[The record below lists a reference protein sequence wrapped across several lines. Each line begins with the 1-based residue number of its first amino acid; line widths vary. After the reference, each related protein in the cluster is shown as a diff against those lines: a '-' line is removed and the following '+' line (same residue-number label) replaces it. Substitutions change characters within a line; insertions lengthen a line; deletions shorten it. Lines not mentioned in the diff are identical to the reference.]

1 MNYYPFHVGDYAAH
15 TAHLD
20 LLEDLAYRRMLDLY
34 YRRECALPH
43 DPAEVARLIRMRG
56 NVAEVTAV
64 LREFFTEFEGG
75 WVNGRC
81 EEEILRMK
89 DKQTKAKASAEASV
103 AARRAKA
110 EGHRSTPA
118 ERTLNERSTDA
129 ELPTPTPT
137 PTPITNT
144 AKAVGASRRKAQ
156 TALPDDFMPNEVGAT
171 RAEEKRIDL
180 AAELEKFRNYHTA
193 KGSVMADWQAAWRTW
208 VGNARPGTGAVG
220 EPGGPKRGSDEYAAL
235 HRNASWWREAGFD
248 SVWSAMSAKCWHSNA
263 HQFRDGKR
271 VEVAA

>member
-34 YRRECALPH
+34 YLRECALPH

-137 PTPITNT
+137 PTPNIKNT
-144 AKAVGASRRKAQ
+144 SAV
-156 TALPDDFMPNEVGAT
+156 ALPDGV
-171 RAEEKRIDL
+171 
-180 AAELEKFRNYHTA
+180 
-193 KGSVMADWQAAWRTW
+193 SQ
-208 VGNARPGTGAVG
+208 
-220 EPGGPKRGSDEYAAL
+220 
-235 HRNASWWREAGFD
+235 
-248 SVWSAMSAKCWHSNA
+248 SVWSDFIALRKAKKAKLTDTAIARLRCEAESAGWTLEAALSECCARGWVGFKAEWVAKQSHGPLETFAERDERNA
-263 HQFRDGKR
+263 KEKWQRMTGQQHPDLTNGLPQHLNIIEADTVRI
-271 VEVAA
+271 AA

>member
-34 YRRECALPH
+34 YLRECALPH

-137 PTPITNT
+137 PTPTPNT
-144 AKAVGASRRKAQ
+144 AKAVGASRRKPQ
-156 TALPDDFMPNEVGAT
+156 TALPEDFAPNDVGMN
-171 RAEEKRIDL
+171 RAAEKHLDVPT
-180 AAELEKFRNYHTA
+180 ELEKFRNHHAA
-193 KGSVMADWQAAWRTW
+193 KGAVMADWQAAWRTW
-208 VGNARPGTGAVG
+208 VGNARPGTLSVHIAN
-220 EPGGPKRGSDEYAAL
+220 GPKRGSDEYAAL
-235 HRNASWWREAGFD
+235 HKSAEWWRAAGFPTIWD
-248 SVWSAMSAKCWHSNA
+248 AMASKCWHDNA
-263 HQFRDGKR
+263 IEFRDGQR
-271 VEVAA
+271 VGVAA

>member
-34 YRRECALPH
+34 YLRECALPH

-137 PTPITNT
+137 PTPKEKHSE
-144 AKAVGASRRKAQ
+144 AKASGGKPPPMSPDEIIFGYGIPMLTNAGVAEKHARSFLGGLRREHGDGAVIDRLRDCMRAKPLQPLEWLAA
-156 TALPDDFMPNEVGAT
+156 ALPPNGGKRVGKHAQ
-171 RAEEKRIDL
+171 
-180 AAELEKFRNYHTA
+180 LESRNA
-193 KGSVMADWQAAWRTW
+193 VVVADWQ
-208 VGNARPGTGAVG
+208 PP
-220 EPGGPKRGSDEYAAL
+220 ELRG
-235 HRNASWWREAGFD
+235 
-248 SVWSAMSAKCWHSNA
+248 
-263 HQFRDGKR
+263 
-271 VEVAA
+271 VA

>member
-34 YRRECALPH
+34 YLRECALPH

-129 ELPTPTPT
+129 EL
-137 PTPITNT
+137 
-144 AKAVGASRRKAQ
+144 
-156 TALPDDFMPNEVGAT
+156 
-171 RAEEKRIDL
+171 
-180 AAELEKFRNYHTA
+180 
-193 KGSVMADWQAAWRTW
+193 
-208 VGNARPGTGAVG
+208 
-220 EPGGPKRGSDEYAAL
+220 
-235 HRNASWWREAGFD
+235 
-248 SVWSAMSAKCWHSNA
+248 
-263 HQFRDGKR
+263 
-271 VEVAA
+271 

>member
-34 YRRECALPH
+34 YLRECALPH

-137 PTPITNT
+137 PTPTPKEKHSE
-144 AKAVGASRRKAQ
+144 AKASGGKPPPMSPDEIIFGYGIPMLTNAGVAEKHARSFLGGLRREHGDGAVIDRLRDCMRAKPLQPLEWLAA
-156 TALPDDFMPNEVGAT
+156 ALPPNGGKRVGKHAQ
-171 RAEEKRIDL
+171 
-180 AAELEKFRNYHTA
+180 LESRNA
-193 KGSVMADWQAAWRTW
+193 VVVADWQ
-208 VGNARPGTGAVG
+208 PP
-220 EPGGPKRGSDEYAAL
+220 ELRG
-235 HRNASWWREAGFD
+235 
-248 SVWSAMSAKCWHSNA
+248 
-263 HQFRDGKR
+263 
-271 VEVAA
+271 VA

>member
-34 YRRECALPH
+34 YLRECALPH

-137 PTPITNT
+137 PTPKEKHSE
-144 AKAVGASRRKAQ
+144 AKASGGKPPPMSPDEIIFGYGIPMLVNAGVSEKHARSFLGGLRREHGDGAVIDRLRDCMRAKPLQPLEWLAA
-156 TALPDDFMPNEVGAT
+156 ALPPNGGKRVGKHAQ
-171 RAEEKRIDL
+171 
-180 AAELEKFRNYHTA
+180 LESRNA
-193 KGSVMADWQAAWRTW
+193 VVVADWQ
-208 VGNARPGTGAVG
+208 PP
-220 EPGGPKRGSDEYAAL
+220 ELRG
-235 HRNASWWREAGFD
+235 
-248 SVWSAMSAKCWHSNA
+248 
-263 HQFRDGKR
+263 
-271 VEVAA
+271 VA